1 MLDCT
6 DSVMC
11 RLVWQMV
18 SSQCTVILCPL
29 KWHTYHLHR
38 FGAVRAFGLSEPRP
52 TKPRLHLIALSS
64 KLMNHSHKGVHGA
77 SFFAHGMDTGANI
90 CQADTAYGYRFQDDS
105 SRESLVSECLAGN
118 LVDQLKVGSFPCP
131 VSPLLC
137 VCSSISY
144 LASQHRMYCIC
155 C

>member
-29 KWHTYHLHR
+29 KWHTYHLHW

-52 TKPRLHLIALSS
+52 TKPRLHCIELQ
-64 KLMNHSHKGVHGA
+64 VDEP
-77 SFFAHGMDTGANI
+77 FAQGSPWRLLF
-90 CQADTAYGYRFQDDS
+90 CPWYGYWGKPIRTFAKRIPS

-118 LVDQLKVGSFPCP
+118 LVDRLKVGSFPCP

-137 VCSSISY
+137 VCSSIGY

>member
-1 MLDCT
+1 MLFNSCITFGLGIQMLDCT

-52 TKPRLHLIALSS
+52 TKPRLHCIELQ
-64 KLMNHSHKGVHGA
+64 VDEP
-77 SFFAHGMDTGANI
+77 FAQGSPWRLLF
-90 CQADTAYGYRFQDDS
+90 CPWYGYWGKPIRTFAKRIPLMVTGFKMIQ
-105 SRESLVSECLAGN
+105 
-118 LVDQLKVGSFPCP
+118 VGR
-131 VSPLLC
+131 VWYRNVLQETLLT
-137 VCSSISY
+137 S
-144 LASQHRMYCIC
+144 
-155 C
+155 